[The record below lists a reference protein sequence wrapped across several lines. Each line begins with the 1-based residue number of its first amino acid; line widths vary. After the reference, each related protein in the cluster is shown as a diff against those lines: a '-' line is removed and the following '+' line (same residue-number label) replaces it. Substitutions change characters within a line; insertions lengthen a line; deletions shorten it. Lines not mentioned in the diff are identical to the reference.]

1 MMIDLIDLILIDW
14 INFATSCLPYP
25 RRQHQQISPEQNTKM
40 FFFLNNEHT
49 VVKNCDISNS
59 MYWIFLSLV
68 SLSLRAG
75 LLYILFFT

>member
-1 MMIDLIDLILIDW
+1 
-14 INFATSCLPYP
+14 
-25 RRQHQQISPEQNTKM
+25 M

-49 VVKNCDISNS
+49 VVKNGDISNS

-75 LLYILFFT
+75 LLDILTLS